1 MKTEKESFD
10 YESLKTKALE
20 QLRTGK
26 SLYGKDGAFAPLL
39 KDFLESALE
48 AELEAHLDQ
57 EQRIFGNRKNG
68 QSTKLLKTAEGSFEL
83 STPRDRNSSF
93 EPQIV
98 RKRETIF

>member
-48 AELEAHLDQ
+48 AELEAHLD
-57 EQRIFGNRKNG
+57 
-68 QSTKLLKTAEGSFEL
+68 
-83 STPRDRNSSF
+83 
-93 EPQIV
+93 
-98 RKRETIF
+98 